1 MLNGTAS
8 TSVCLSQVLGTAFTS
23 ERYSFHEYMPVYVF
37 HKSLAQLSQ
46 VKDLYSFH
54 EYMPVY
60 VFHKSL
66 VQLSRV
72 KGTAFTTAC
81 RACVCLSLG
90 LCKYYCCVSQ
100 VGFRAHAKRNS
111 FHLGTHA
118 QKLCTHC
125 RDDDA
130 DDVDEPP
137 RDAVG

>member
-1 MLNGTAS
+1 MFLLVLKGTAS
-8 TSVCLSQVLGTAFTS
+8 TSVCLSQVLGTALTS
-23 ERYSFHEYMPVYVF
+23 ERDSFHEYMPVYVF
-37 HKSLAQLSQ
+37 HKSLAQLS
-46 VKDLYSFH
+46 
-54 EYMPVY
+54 
-60 VFHKSL
+60 
-66 VQLSRV
+66 RV
-72 KGTAFTTAC
+72 KGTASTTAC
-81 RACVCLSLG
+81 RASVCLSLG

-100 VGFRAHAKRNS
+100 VGFRAHAKGNS